1 MGVGTEPVEEEAM
14 SSRGQYRAHP
24 HGGRR
29 RPAPVKRGLS
39 LPALIKVQDAWGL
52 RAGSEALSC
61 AASHTGG

>member
-1 MGVGTEPVEEEAM
+1 MGTELVEEEANL
-14 SSRGQYRAHP
+14 SHAQYRAHS

-39 LPALIKVQDAWGL
+39 LPALIKVQDTWGL
-52 RAGSEALSC
+52 RAGSGALSC